1 MEPIEVFRRYEL
13 KYILEEQ
20 QYRELMN
27 QLNWGAQRYN
37 SNPFGQG
44 YGNRNSSP
52 CGTGNMCCDL
62 WIADSLC
69 ECMGGDLCPCI

>member
-1 MEPIEVFRRYEL
+1 
-13 KYILEEQ
+13 
-20 QYRELMN
+20 MN